1 MLARPISILHHCVP
15 QHATQECVS
24 TPMTAFKTRI
34 RRCETSPDFATETE
48 LAASEPCALYPR
60 GPSQAILRSL
70 KSHSQITASVTP
82 ATHSKRPYRN
92 RPGRETAP
100 NLASTTGAVPIGIY
114 RLPEPPPGGTGWSSG
129 NRAEN
134 PRRRVLD
141 IDPPWDQPVHC
152 TGTLQPRK
160 VGP

>member
-15 QHATQECVS
+15 QHATQGCVS

-114 RLPEPPPGGTGWSSG
+114 RLSHETQ
-129 NRAEN
+129 
-134 PRRRVLD
+134 LD
-141 IDPPWDQPVHC
+141 
-152 TGTLQPRK
+152 
-160 VGP
+160 

>member
-1 MLARPISILHHCVP
+1 
-15 QHATQECVS
+15 
-24 TPMTAFKTRI
+24 MTAFKTRI

-114 RLPEPPPGGTGWSSG
+114 RLAGLIGMTVLHFPCY
-129 NRAEN
+129 RCL
-134 PRRRVLD
+134 RVLLV
-141 IDPPWDQPVHC
+141 PKCEGPGEPA
-152 TGTLQPRK
+152 TGITYQAAYNAHLM
-160 VGP
+160 